1 MPKLKTLTLALS
13 AAWMM
18 AGCASV
24 QTAGNEGGLPMEA
37 VQRVTHGHDN
47 PQALYRLGRYYQG
60 QARYA
65 QALDAYRQAL
75 SIEPR
80 HVDSLTGM
88 GVTYA
93 RLGDHDTALRL
104 LVAAASLDPGSAM
117 AQNNLGYIH
126 WLRNERDLAIQAY
139 RDALKLDPMNA
150 RARDNLRFVMN
161 EAANAPAAVASSA
174 APADVAPAAVAA
186 VDPAPEGLQRVAPQV
201 YELRAAAP
209 AQGEQAQAPG
219 IHAVATTMA
228 IEQAPVGTGLALNE
242 VSPQVYELRAPAQQA
257 APQPEPA
264 PAAPRAE
271 AIATAGAVEPAR
283 QLAAGATAY
292 VEVMNGNG
300 VKGLANS
307 VTRYLAAKGYP
318 TLGAGNQPRFD
329 EARTRIEYRP
339 GHAEAARRLGD
350 MLPGKVALSEVAA
363 MEREASIRLV
373 LGKDIRHA
381 PANWDLAGRITSPA
395 GTAAAGAVPLAVAN
409 GNGVKGMARKVAGYL
424 ADHGYATTRVYD
436 MRPFNKTVTRI
447 EYRKGY
453 ASHAIKL
460 GDLLPG
466 KVAYVESAKV
476 SSGVRLVLG
485 HDIKRNMAAW
495 SPWLEGVKLAEAT
508 DAPRL

>member
-18 AGCASV
+18 AGCAST
-24 QTAGNEGGLPMEA
+24 QTAVNEGALQMEP

-60 QARYA
+60 QTRYA

-80 HVDSLTGM
+80 YVDALTGM

-104 LVAAASLDPGSAM
+104 LVAAASLDPGSAL

-139 RDALKLDPMNA
+139 RAALKLDPVNA

-161 EAANAPAAVASSA
+161 EAANAPVAVKPSA
-174 APADVAPAAVAA
+174 APAAVAA
-186 VDPAPEGLQRVAPQV
+186 AVPAAEGLQRVAPQV
-201 YELRAAAP
+201 YELRAAAS
-209 AQGEQAQAPG
+209 AQGEQAQAAG
-219 IHAVATTMA
+219 IHAAAATMT
-228 IEQAPVGTGLALNE
+228 IEQAPVATGLALNE
-242 VSPQVYELRAPAQQA
+242 VSPRVYELRAPAQA

-264 PAAPRAE
+264 PATSRAE
-271 AIATAGAVEPAR
+271 AVATAAVAEPAR
-283 QLAAGATAY
+283 PVAAGATAY

-307 VTRYLAAKGYP
+307 VTRHLAAQGYP
-318 TLGAGNQPRFD
+318 MLGAGNQPQFD

-339 GHAEAARRLGD
+339 GHAEAARRLGG

-363 MEREASIRLV
+363 MEGEASVRLV

-381 PANWDLAGRITSPA
+381 PASWDLAGCTPPA
-395 GTAAAGAVPLAVAN
+395 AAPAAGAVPLAVAN

-424 ADHGYATTRVYD
+424 ADHGYTTARVYD
-436 MRPFNKTVTRI
+436 MRPFNKAVTRI

-476 SSGVRLVLG
+476 NGGVRLVLG
-485 HDIKRNMAAW
+485 HDIKRDLAAW
-495 SPWLEGVKLAEAT
+495 SPWLEGAKLAEAA
-508 DAPRL
+508 DAARL